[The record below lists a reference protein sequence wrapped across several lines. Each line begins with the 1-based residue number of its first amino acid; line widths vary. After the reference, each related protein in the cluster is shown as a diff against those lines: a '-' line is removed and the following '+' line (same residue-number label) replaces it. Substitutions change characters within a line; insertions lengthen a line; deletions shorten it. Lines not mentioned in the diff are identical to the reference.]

1 MSLTKLKGKEI
12 IDLYRKLLKYGKTLQ
27 LTDHDYYLRRIKTEF
42 RAEVKSPE
50 QLEFRYKRGLEL
62 LQTKRLV

>member
-1 MSLTKLKGKEI
+1 MKGKEI

-27 LTDHDYYLRRIKTEF
+27 LTDHDYYLTRIKTEF

-50 QLEFRYKRGLEL
+50 QLEFRYKVSSVVKEL
-62 LQTKRLV
+62 VGILFYF